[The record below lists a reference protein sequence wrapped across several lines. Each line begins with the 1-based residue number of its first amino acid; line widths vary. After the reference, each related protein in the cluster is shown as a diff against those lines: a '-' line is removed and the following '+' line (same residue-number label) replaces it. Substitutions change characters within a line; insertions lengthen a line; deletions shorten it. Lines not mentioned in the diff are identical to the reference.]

1 MRQETTLGVWANGWL
16 PISTDADDVVKP
28 GCPAELR
35 RELEEQIEGFRADAS
50 KKAPC
55 VRCEV
60 TPAGRG
66 STALLALW
74 AMGRASMVPAVYV
87 CRKCWLT
94 KGHGRTEKKAREAI
108 EAMLLEAQAQEI
120 DDGRAVAIEA
130 GILKSDSHG
139 GVEAV
144 PPYTLAMKQEDGS
157 VEIVYTEAGVLR
169 MRDYFTAQGDAD
181 RALSAMKVVQA
192 MRGYGTP

>member
-1 MRQETTLGVWANGWL
+1 MRQETALGVWEGWM
-16 PISTDADDVVKP
+16 PISTDADDIVKP
-28 GCPAELR
+28 GCPAEIR
-35 RELEEQIEGFRADAS
+35 RELEEQIERFRGDAS
-50 KKAPC
+50 KAPC

-66 STALLALW
+66 ATALLALW

-108 EAMLLEAQAQEI
+108 EAMLLEAQAQEL

-130 GILKSDSHG
+130 GILKSAGHG

-181 RALSAMKVVQA
+181 RALNAMKVVQA
-192 MRGYGTP
+192 MRGYSP